1 VKIDTWTSSDILII
15 QIDSIKYTF
24 SSSLIT
30 SSNICGQGDVEYVNK
45 ITANV
50 THSSPTMSLVI
61 TTSMSTSFLN
71 YDKSFGIYDLFI
83 LIDYVSSSK

>member
-1 VKIDTWTSSDILII
+1 MKIDTWTSSDILII